1 MANRRE
7 AVDVENPAEGFVTRP
22 RNPATTRVLC
32 VPIKGIRDEQGKFLP
47 RWSMIFVMS
56 CVLAVSID
64 PLFFYILIIDQ
75 DKMCLQMDKTLR
87 TIVLVLR
94 TLTDIIFTVHFVYK
108 IYVSIKVQMHKKMR
122 DNVPANTT
130 KTTASTTLALVA
142 PSTQRLGALS
152 TLNTETSI
160 QTEGNLDRKSKGRVL
175 IEFGKKIVQKMSWL
189 SFSIIND
196 FLALL
201 PVPQLLIVVTFYHT
215 RGAAYVEHKKVL
227 NAFLLGQYL
236 PRIYRIHQLSKELR
250 KNAGIWVKGL
260 FNFFLYI
267 LASHILGASWY
278 FFSIQRETS
287 CWHSA
292 CAKHSPDRIGCM
304 NTFYCQRRTTTSR
317 NKTFLKEHCPI
328 NATDGARYDFGI
340 FLDSLKNHNSEH
352 IKFGKKFL
360 YSFWWGLRNIS
371 NFGTNLSTST
381 YVWENLF
388 AILISIIGLLLFL
401 YLIGNVQTL
410 MQLEA
415 TKSEET
421 RRKIR
426 MKKLDVCKWISE
438 NNFPD
443 DVKSEIMNSIDQA
456 LKENK
461 DADVDKPFLILPWQT
476 KRSVKRY
483 LFMKTLKNVKM
494 LKDMDEK
501 VLRLMCDYLKP
512 RTYIENSF
520 VFRKGDPLDCMLF
533 IIEGTMWTYAS
544 SDSQAGKGISSMAT
558 KPLGKGQFYGEELLD
573 WASDNFTELP
583 VSSKHVKSQTK
594 VEAFVLMAKDLE
606 NVVCRYKQY
615 WDFLNCNNP
624 EEVEKVALSTV
635 RRFRTKAQQRLPQSP
650 AKRAEMPMKG
660 ELDPLQGKPSRS
672 F

>member
-7 AVDVENPAEGFVTRP
+7 ALDVENPAEGFVTGSW
-22 RNPATTRVLC
+22 NLVTTRALYA
-32 VPIKGIRDEQGKFLP
+32 PIKGIRDEQGKFLP
-47 RWSMIFVMS
+47 IWSKIFVMS
-56 CVLAVSID
+56 CVFAVSVD

-75 DKMCLQMDKTLR
+75 DKMCLQMDKTLM

-94 TLTDIIFTVHFVYK
+94 ILTDIIFAMHFVYK
-108 IYVSIKVQMHKKMR
+108 IYVSITVQMHKKLR

-130 KTTASTTLALVA
+130 KTMASNTLTLVA
-142 PSTQRLGALS
+142 PSTLRPGALS

-160 QTEGNLDRKSKGRVL
+160 QTEGNLDRKSKGSVL
-175 IEFGKKIVQKMSWL
+175 IEFGKKIVQKMSRL

-201 PVPQLLIVVTFYHT
+201 PVPQLLIVYTFYNM
-215 RGAAYVEHKKVL
+215 RGDAYVEHKKVL
-227 NAFLLGQYL
+227 NVFLLGQYP
-236 PRIYRIHQLSKELR
+236 PRIYRIHQSSKELR
-250 KNAGIWVKGL
+250 NNAGMWVKGL

-267 LASHILGASWY
+267 LASHILGAFWY

-292 CAKHSPDRIGCM
+292 CARHSPDRIGCM
-304 NTFYCQRRTTTSR
+304 NTFSCQRRTTTSR
-317 NKTFLKEHCPI
+317 NKTFLEEHCSI
-328 NATDGARYDFGI
+328 NATDEGPYDFGI
-340 FLDSLKNHNSEH
+340 FRDALKNHNLEH

-388 AILISIIGLLLFL
+388 AILISVIGLLLFL

-426 MKKLDVCKWISE
+426 MKKLDVRKWISE

-476 KRSVKRY
+476 KRSVKRH
-483 LFMKTLKNVKM
+483 LFKDTLKAVNK
-494 LKDMDEK
+494 LKDMNEK
-501 VLRLMCDYLKP
+501 VLTLMCDYLKP
-512 RTYIENSF
+512 VTYIENNF
-520 VFRKGDPLDCMLF
+520 VFRMGDPLDCMLF
-533 IIEGTMWTYAS
+533 IVEGTTWAYTS
-544 SDSQAGKGISSMAT
+544 SDSQAGSRTSSMDIE
-558 KPLGKGQFYGEELLD
+558 PLGKGQFYGEELLD
-573 WASDNFTELP
+573 WASDTFTKLP

-606 NVVCRYKQY
+606 TVVSRYKKY
-615 WDFLNCNNP
+615 WDSVYSKNR
-624 EEVEKVALSTV
+624 EEVALSTF
-635 RRFRTKAQQRLPQSP
+635 RCFRTKAQQRPSSSPTGIADTNGESLPST
-650 AKRAEMPMKG
+650 A
-660 ELDPLQGKPSRS
+660 GK
-672 F
+672 